1 MQAEILA
8 EREIE
13 ILEDIIQHF
22 VLTGNPVGS
31 RTLSKKNKQK
41 LSAASIRNVMSDL
54 EQKGFLGHP
63 HTSAGRVPTT
73 KGYRY
78 YVNNIMRYTLLTQK
92 EKDIIK
98 ENIGQFT
105 GDINY
110 ILERTSSVLA
120 KISRQFGVILTPRF
134 EDSILEK
141 IDIVQVTSDKLL
153 VILSLKS
160 AIVKTILL
168 EVNHEIS
175 KNFLIQVIQIL
186 NERISGSSIKEIKS
200 TLRHRVNDLV
210 DEKTG
215 LIRLFV
221 DSADQL
227 FDFTNYAD
235 IKYTGAANIL
245 SKPEFKDISKFSAL
259 IELFEEKNIIIH
271 MMEQRN
277 NPPELQITIG
287 NENQELLIQDC
298 SIITA
303 PYKLSNID
311 GILGVIGP
319 IRMEYNNIIPL
330 VDYTAKFITE
340 LFSEK

>member
-1 MQAEILA
+1 MQPEILA

-41 LSAASIRNVMSDL
+41 LSAASIRNVMADL

-78 YVNNIMRYTLLTQK
+78 YVNNIMKYTFLTQE
-92 EKDIIK
+92 EKNLIR

-105 GDINY
+105 GDINF

-120 KISRQFGVILTPRF
+120 KISRQLGVILTPRF
-134 EDSILEK
+134 DDSILEK
-141 IDIVQVTSDKLL
+141 IDIVQVASDKLL

-160 AIVKTILL
+160 AIVRTILL
-168 EVNHEIS
+168 EVHREIS
-175 KNFLIQVIQIL
+175 KDFLTQVVQIL
-186 NERISGSSIKEIKS
+186 NERLSGSSIQEIRK
-200 TLRHRVNDLV
+200 TLHHRIKDLV

-215 LIRLFV
+215 LVRLFV
-221 DSADQL
+221 DSADRL

-235 IKYTGAANIL
+235 LKYTGASNIL
-245 SKPEFKDISKFSAL
+245 NKPEFKDISKFSAL

-271 MMEQRN
+271 MMEQRS
-277 NPPELQITIG
+277 NPPALQVTIG
-287 NENQELLIQDC
+287 DENRELLIQQC

-303 PYKLSNID
+303 PYKLTNIN

-340 LFSEK
+340 LFSER